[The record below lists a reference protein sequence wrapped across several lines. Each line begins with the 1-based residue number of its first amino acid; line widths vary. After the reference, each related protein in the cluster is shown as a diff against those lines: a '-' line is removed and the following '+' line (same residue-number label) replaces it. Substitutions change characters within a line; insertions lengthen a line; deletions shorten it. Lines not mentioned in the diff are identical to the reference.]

1 MGESFKNFIVSSL
14 EKKPELIFK
23 SETVATQRFE
33 ETKAERPKSAELQN
47 AHPELYDFLMKN
59 ENAKHF
65 NVGIIHIDGVG
76 AVSKKLAAEGN
87 TPLGI
92 RNTLKDLVKR
102 DLEKLA
108 KTMKESP
115 DSEIGKTEFFT
126 AYSKLAN
133 QEGIA
138 KDLGFEIFNI
148 DEDYYSN
155 MNKEDKKEW
164 DKDTNKQIER
174 TYNAMNKIKP
184 ISRENIE
191 KLLNKRAPKIALI
204 SKQALFNLL
213 EKSN

>member
-1 MGESFKNFIVSSL
+1 MGESFKNFIGSSL
-14 EKKPELIFK
+14 EKKPELLFK

-33 ETKAERPKSAELQN
+33 ETKAERPKSAELQK
-47 AHPELYDFLMKN
+47 AHPELYDFLMKK

-76 AVSKKLAAEGN
+76 AVSKKLATEGN

-108 KTMKESP
+108 KTMKENP

-138 KDLGFEIFNI
+138 KELGFEIFNI
-148 DEDYYSN
+148 DEDYYSSLSD
-155 MNKEDKKEW
+155 EDKKEW
-164 DKDTNKQIER
+164 DKDVNKQINK
-174 TYNAMNKIKP
+174 TYNAINKIMPMKDK
-184 ISRENIE
+184 E
-191 KLLNKRAPKIALI
+191 KLLNKRSPKIALI
-204 SKQALFNLL
+204 SKEALFNLL
-213 EKSN
+213 S